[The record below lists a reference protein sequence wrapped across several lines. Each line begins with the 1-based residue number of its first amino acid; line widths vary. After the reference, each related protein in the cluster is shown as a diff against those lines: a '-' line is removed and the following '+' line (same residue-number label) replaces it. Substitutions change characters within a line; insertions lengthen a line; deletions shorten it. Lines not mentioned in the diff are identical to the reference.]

1 MAETQVLRAGRNVIG
16 YLSCLIF
23 NLTLNP
29 SLKLPLITSL
39 TEIFIVLGDSVL
51 PYRIAFWITF
61 CSWKVLLVSSFFL
74 RGADIWLSIIS
85 TSGSSSALGSFM
97 GQKQT
102 NKKTSRLNSPPLH
115 SIPHLVI
122 CSRGLWSGGRIPQ
135 RQCSTCHCFLQLS
148 QRGAHTFQFD

>member
-61 CSWKVLLVSSFFL
+61 CSWKVLLVSSLFL
-74 RGADIWLSIIS
+74 RGADI
-85 TSGSSSALGSFM
+85 
-97 GQKQT
+97 
-102 NKKTSRLNSPPLH
+102 
-115 SIPHLVI
+115 
-122 CSRGLWSGGRIPQ
+122 
-135 RQCSTCHCFLQLS
+135 
-148 QRGAHTFQFD
+148 

>member
-1 MAETQVLRAGRNVIG
+1 MAETQVLRAGRNVRC
-16 YLSCLIF
+16 YLSCPIF

-61 CSWKVLLVSSFFL
+61 CSWKVLLVSFSKGSRNLTFYNFHQ
-74 RGADIWLSIIS
+74 WLQFC
-85 TSGSSSALGSFM
+85 TGKLHGT
-97 GQKQT
+97 KT
-102 NKKTSRLNSPPLH
+102 NKQKNLQAEQPSPLH

-122 CSRGLWSGGRIPQ
+122 CSRGLWSEDISPKGSVLHVTAYNCP
-135 RQCSTCHCFLQLS
+135 
-148 QRGAHTFQFD
+148 RGAHTFQVD